1 LGIGS
6 CLGCIWFV
14 IICLSPILI
23 RPRRIEQLKTPVLYI
38 YENSLVSLDGIPFVL
53 LGMDSHFQE

>member
-1 LGIGS
+1 LT
-6 CLGCIWFV
+6 FF
-14 IICLSPILI
+14 
-23 RPRRIEQLKTPVLYI
+23 KTPVLYI